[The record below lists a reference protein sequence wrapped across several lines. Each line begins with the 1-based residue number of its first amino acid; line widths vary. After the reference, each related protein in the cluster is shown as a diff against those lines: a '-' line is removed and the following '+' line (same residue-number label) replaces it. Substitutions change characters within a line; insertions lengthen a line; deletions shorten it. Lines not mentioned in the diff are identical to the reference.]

1 MPISL
6 LRWLIYCL
14 VLHISFWHIK
24 IFIPTN
30 KFVMTMRYYTAL
42 LVFSLLFLSN
52 SMMGRADE
60 LNNIP
65 DSIIQFIKTAD
76 QIVVD
81 DFPRAITLI
90 DKAINW
96 ANQENNKPTLFKM
109 HRKKGYYYEQNNN
122 LEQATVSYV
131 AALGLQSYVSDTAKI
146 DIFLDWAIL
155 NKKRGDYKT
164 AKEYYQNTLKIAEEK
179 NDFEMIGYAYN
190 GLATLHGALSDF
202 EKAIEYNL
210 KALNAAEKTKDK
222 NSISASYRN
231 IAIVYLKAQN
241 YDLALKNAETSC
253 KIAYDSK
260 NPTAIAHSLETH
272 GKIFNTIGNP
282 QSAIMKF
289 QEALNVMEKM
299 DDKQFIA
306 ELLMQLGE
314 SYMQLNEL
322 DKSEY
327 YYKKSFEYESFLAS
341 YELPNLYFKWGNLC
355 VKTNRNAAA
364 LKAFNT
370 SLAFAERKQLKDLIQ
385 KNNAALALLYKQ
397 TGDLPNAYACL
408 AKASAYSD
416 SLFSE
421 ANTRHI
427 TEAQF
432 KYNMAEGEKQIQ
444 ALQLRQGRF
453 GFGTAVI
460 IFLLITVALTYF
472 LRAKAINNKA
482 LLQKTAE
489 IQLQNRRLQDSNEI
503 LHQFAYASAHD
514 LKEPLRSIGSFTSI
528 IAKRYLPLLPPE
540 ASEYMNFVTG
550 GVKRMESL
558 LSGLLEYS
566 TIIAEDHTATK
577 AFNVKSVLDD
587 VIKNLHSK
595 IVEKGATIECQNP
608 AIYLLVNRLHLIQ
621 LFQNLIGNALKF
633 TSETPKITVSCVVQK
648 EIILISIKDNGI
660 GIKQE
665 HGDKIFKLFQRL
677 SRAPQY
683 EGTGIGLTICKNI
696 VEKHNGKIWFES
708 EEGQGTTFFISLPV
722 HLVQQNNQITEGTM
736 VSKKEVLQLA

>member
-1 MPISL
+1 
-6 LRWLIYCL
+6 
-14 VLHISFWHIK
+14 
-24 IFIPTN
+24 
-30 KFVMTMRYYTAL
+30 MRYYTAF
-42 LVFSLLFLSN
+42 LVFCLLLMSH
-52 SMMGRADE
+52 MAMGKAVE
-60 LNNIP
+60 FNNLP
-65 DSIIQFIKTAD
+65 DSITSLIDEAD
-76 QIVVD
+76 LKITS
-81 DFPRAITLI
+81 DFPIAIALVDRVIAWGHT
-90 DKAINW
+90 
-96 ANQENNKPTLFKM
+96 QENKHFLFRM
-109 HRKKGYYYEQNNN
+109 YRKKGYYYEKNNN
-122 LEQATVSYV
+122 LEQAALFYTT
-131 AALGLQSYVSDTAKI
+131 ALGLQAYVSDTAKI

-164 AKEYYQNTLKIAEEK
+164 AKEYYQNTLKIAEDMK
-179 NDFEMIGYAYN
+179 DLAMIGYAYN

-210 KALNAAEKTKDK
+210 KALNVAEKTKDK
-222 NSISASYRN
+222 KSIASSYRN
-231 IAIVYLKAQN
+231 IAVVYLKAQN
-241 YDLALKNAETSC
+241 YDLATKNAELST
-253 KIAYDSK
+253 KIAYEAKDS
-260 NPTAIAHSLETH
+260 TAIAHSLETE
-272 GKIFNTIGNP
+272 GKILNTIGNP
-282 QSAIMKF
+282 KAAIDKF
-289 QEALNVMEKM
+289 QEALAVMEKM
-299 DDKQFIA
+299 DDKQFSA
-306 ELLMQLGE
+306 ELLMQIGE
-314 SYMQLNEL
+314 SYMQLNQL

-327 YYKKSFEYESFLAS
+327 YYKKCFEYESFLGY
-341 YELPNLYFKWGNLC
+341 YELPNIYFKWGNLC

-370 SLAFAERKQLKDLIQ
+370 SLALAEKKQLKDLIQ
-385 KNNAALALLYKQ
+385 KNNAVLAVLYKQ
-397 TGDLPNAYACL
+397 TGDLANAYNCL
-408 AKASAYSD
+408 TKASAYSD

-421 ANTRHI
+421 ANTRHL

-453 GFGTAVI
+453 WFGTAI
-460 IFLLITVALTYF
+460 AIFLLITVALTYF
-472 LRAKAINNKA
+472 LRAKAMNNRA

-540 ASEYMNFVTG
+540 ASEYMSFVTG

-577 AFNVKSVLDD
+577 AFNVQNVLDD

-595 IVEKGATIECQNP
+595 IVEKGAIIEYHNC
-608 AIYLLVNRLHLIQ
+608 ATYLLVNRLHLIQ

-633 TSETPKITVSCVVQK
+633 TNEAPKIIVNCAVQK

-708 EEGQGTTFFISLPV
+708 EEGQGTTFFINLPV
-722 HLVQQNNQITEGTM
+722 HLVQQNTQITEGPV

>member
-1 MPISL
+1 
-6 LRWLIYCL
+6 
-14 VLHISFWHIK
+14 
-24 IFIPTN
+24 
-30 KFVMTMRYYTAL
+30 MRYYTAF

-52 SMMGRADE
+52 SMMGRTDE

-65 DSIIQFIKTAD
+65 DSIAQLMRTAD
-76 QIVVD
+76 QKVTD
-81 DFPRAITLI
+81 DFPTAIALV
-90 DKAINW
+90 DKAISW
-96 ANQENNKPTLFKM
+96 ANQANNKRALFKM

-122 LEQATVSYV
+122 LDQAALAYTT
-131 AALGLQSYVSDTAKI
+131 ALGLQDYVSDTAKI

-210 KALNAAEKTKDK
+210 KALNVAEKMKDK
-222 NSISASYRN
+222 SSIAASYRN
-231 IAIVYLKAQN
+231 ISVVYLKAHN
-241 YDLALKNAETSC
+241 YDLAVKNAELST
-253 KIAYDSK
+253 KIAYDAKDS
-260 NPTAIAHSLETH
+260 TAIAHSLETE
-272 GKIFNTIGNP
+272 GKILNTIGNP
-282 QSAIMKF
+282 EAAIAKF
-289 QEALNVMEKM
+289 QEALSVMEKM
-299 DDKQFIA
+299 DDKQFTA
-306 ELLMQLGE
+306 ELLMQTGE
-314 SYMQLNEL
+314 SYLQLNEL

-327 YYKKSFEYESFLAS
+327 YYKKSFEYESFLGY
-341 YELPNLYFKWGNLC
+341 YEHPNLYFKWGNLC
-355 VKTNRNAAA
+355 VKTNRIPAA
-364 LKAFNT
+364 LKAFNM
-370 SLAFAERKQLKDLIQ
+370 SLALAEKKQLKDLIQ
-385 KNNAALALLYKQ
+385 KNNAALAVLYKQ
-397 TGDLPNAYACL
+397 TGDLANAYHCL

-421 ANTRHI
+421 ANTRHM

-453 GFGTAVI
+453 WFGTAVTV
-460 IFLLITVALTYF
+460 FLLITVALTYF
-472 LRAKAINNKA
+472 LRAKAINNKT

-577 AFNVKSVLDD
+577 AFNVKNVLDD

-595 IVEKGATIECQNP
+595 IIEKGAIIECQNSTL
-608 AIYLLVNRLHLIQ
+608 YLLVNRLHLIQ

-633 TSETPKITVSCVVQK
+633 TSETPKIIVSCVVQK
-648 EIILISIKDNGI
+648 EVVLISIKDNGI

-677 SRAPQY
+677 SRSPQY

-722 HLVQQNNQITEGTM
+722 HLVQQNNQITEGPV

>member
-1 MPISL
+1 
-6 LRWLIYCL
+6 
-14 VLHISFWHIK
+14 
-24 IFIPTN
+24 
-30 KFVMTMRYYTAL
+30 MRFYTAL
-42 LVFSLLFLSN
+42 LASFLLLMSHAA
-52 SMMGRADE
+52 MGRADE
-60 LNNIP
+60 LSNIP
-65 DSIIQFIKTAD
+65 DSIIYFIKQAD
-76 QIVVD
+76 QIVSK
-81 DFPRAITLI
+81 DFPTAIALI
-90 DKAINW
+90 DKAIVW
-96 ANQENNKPTLFKM
+96 ANQENEKPTLFKM
-109 HRKKGYYYEQNNN
+109 QRKKGYYYEQNNN
-122 LEQATVSYV
+122 LEQAAVSYT

-164 AKEYYQNTLKIAEEK
+164 AKEYYQNTLKIAEDMK
-179 NDFEMIGYAYN
+179 DLAMIGYAYN

-210 KALNAAEKTKDK
+210 KALNIAEKMKDK
-222 NSISASYRN
+222 SSISGSYRN
-231 IAIVYLKAQN
+231 IAVVYLKAHN
-241 YDLALKNAETSC
+241 YDLAIKNAERSC
-253 KIAYDSK
+253 LLAYESKDSA
-260 NPTAIAHSLETH
+260 AIAHSLETH
-272 GKIFNTIGNP
+272 GKILNTIGNP
-282 QSAIMKF
+282 QAAIVKF
-289 QEALNVMEKM
+289 QEALNVMEKA
-299 DDKQFIA
+299 DDKPFTA
-306 ELLMQLGE
+306 ELLMQIGE

-327 YYKKSFEYESFLAS
+327 YYKKCFEYESFLGY
-341 YELPNLYFKWGNLC
+341 YEHPNLYFKWGNLC

-370 SLAFAERKQLKDLIQ
+370 SLALAEKKQLKDLIQ
-385 KNNAALALLYKQ
+385 KDNAALADLYKQ
-397 TGDLPNAYACL
+397 TGDLSKAFTYL

-421 ANTRHI
+421 TNTRHLA
-427 TEAQF
+427 EAQF
-432 KYNMAEGEKQIQ
+432 KYDVAQGEYNMAQREKQIQ
-444 ALQLRQGRF
+444 ALQLSQGRF
-453 GFGTAVI
+453 WFGTAI
-460 IFLLITVALTYF
+460 GIFLLITVALVYF
-472 LRAKAINNKA
+472 LRAKAMNNRA

-489 IQLQNRRLQDSNEI
+489 IQSQNRRLQDSNEI

-577 AFNVKSVLDD
+577 AFNVQSVLDD

-595 IVEKGATIECQNP
+595 IIEKGAVIEYKNC
-608 AIYLLVNRLHLIQ
+608 ATYLLINRLHLVQ

-633 TSETPKITVSCVVQK
+633 TSETPKITVNCTLQK
-648 EIILISIKDNGI
+648 EVILISIKDNGI
-660 GIKQE
+660 GIKLE

-708 EEGQGTTFFISLPV
+708 EEGQGTTFFISLPAA
-722 HLVQQNNQITEGTM
+722 LVQQNNQITEGPV

>member
-1 MPISL
+1 
-6 LRWLIYCL
+6 
-14 VLHISFWHIK
+14 
-24 IFIPTN
+24 
-30 KFVMTMRYYTAL
+30 MRYYTVF

-52 SMMGRADE
+52 SMMGRTDE
-60 LNNIP
+60 VNNLP
-65 DSIIQFIKTAD
+65 DSIITLVKTAD
-76 QIVVD
+76 EKIAD
-81 DFPRAITLI
+81 DFPAAIALI
-90 DKAINW
+90 DKVIFW
-96 ANQENNKPTLFKM
+96 ANQVNNKRLLFKM
-109 HRKKGYYYEQNNN
+109 HRKKGYCYEQNNN
-122 LEQATVSYV
+122 LEQAALAYT
-131 AALGLQSYVSDTAKI
+131 AALALQSYVSDTAKI

-155 NKKRGDYKT
+155 NKKRGDYTT
-164 AKEYYQNTLKIAEEK
+164 AKEYYQNTLKIAEQK

-222 NSISASYRN
+222 GSIAASYRN
-231 IAIVYLKAQN
+231 MAVVYLKAQN
-241 YDLALKNAETSC
+241 YDLALKNAELSC
-253 KIAYDSK
+253 KMAYESHDS
-260 NPTAIAHSLETH
+260 TAIAHSLETE
-272 GKIFNTIGNP
+272 GKILNTIGNP
-282 QSAIMKF
+282 QAAIAKF
-289 QEALNVMEKM
+289 QEALSVMEEM
-299 DDKQFIA
+299 DDKQFTA
-306 ELLMQLGE
+306 ELLMQIGE
-314 SYMQLNEL
+314 SYTQLGEF

-327 YYKKSFEYESFLAS
+327 YYKKSFDYESFLGY
-341 YELPNLYFKWGNLC
+341 YEHPNLYFKWGNLC

-370 SLAFAERKQLKDLIQ
+370 SLALAERKQLKDLIQ
-385 KNNAALALLYKQ
+385 KNNAALAVLYKE
-397 TGDLPNAYACL
+397 TGDFANAYRCL

-421 ANTRHI
+421 ANTRHM

-444 ALQLRQGRF
+444 SLQLRQGRF
-453 GFGTAVI
+453 WFGTAVVV
-460 IFLLITVALTYF
+460 FLLVTVALAYF

-540 ASEYMNFVTG
+540 ASEYMSFVTG

-587 VIKNLHSK
+587 VVKNLHSK
-595 IVEKGATIECQNP
+595 IVEKGAVIEYQNS

-633 TSETPKITVSCVVQK
+633 TSEAPKITVNCVVQK
-648 EIILISIKDNGI
+648 EIILMSIKDNGI

-722 HLVQQNNQITEGTM
+722 HLVQQNVQITEGPV